1 MFQFVRAHR
10 GKRAAVAF
18 IAPLVAASRHATPGD
33 IPERAWLT
41 PYMVGF
47 MAMLI
52 SLVAERAANGLS
64 SDALGSVQVEAWQSI
79 TGYKQHPIG
88 EDICF
93 LSTARNGDFE
103 EGCAS
108 AQRFLTALE
117 DAGVHVHARDGSQ
130 DALANDATGHPAI
143 AQTLWA
149 DYFDAHINVS
159 PGPHG

>member
-1 MFQFVRAHR
+1 MFQLLRTHR
-10 GKRAAVAF
+10 GKKAAVAF
-18 IAPLVAASRHATPGD
+18 IAPLVATSRHATLGD

-47 MAMLI
+47 MGMLI
-52 SLVAERAANGLS
+52 SLVAERAADGLS
-64 SDALGSVQVEAWQSI
+64 SDALGIVQIEAWQSI

-88 EDICF
+88 EDICL
-93 LSTARNGDFE
+93 LSMARNSEFE

-117 DAGVHVHARDGSQ
+117 DAGVRVHADHLSHENQ
-130 DALANDATGHPAI
+130 ASEMTGDPAI

-149 DYFDAHINVS
+149 DYFDAHINVTH
-159 PGPHG
+159 GPHR